1 MIQQPN
7 QEQLRSLTLVERTAY
22 RIGDFCNRN
31 LKSPLTW
38 WNYTMMNILI
48 WFGLS
53 RRLHIHGMEHL
64 EQYNENSRII
74 LICNHRT
81 FFDFFVISWV
91 TFNKTKLPKR
101 IFFPVRSTFFYTT
114 WIGIPFCFFM
124 GGYSM
129 FPPIMRESSK
139 RTFNRYAIQRVVDE
153 LKSQG
158 TLVGFHPEGT
168 RNKSSDPHSLL
179 PPKKGVGEVFQLYPE
194 ATVLPVYI
202 RGITNN
208 LLREF
213 WCNWFSAKS
222 TPIDV
227 YFGPPAQ
234 CPDLLQAEHN
244 SENHQKISEHCMQ
257 SIHALAALH
266 KERRP

>member
-1 MIQQPN
+1 MISQPTPEHTQN
-7 QEQLRSLTLVERTAY
+7 LSLVEKIAY
-22 RIGDFCNRN
+22 RCGDFCNQ
-31 LKSPLTW
+31 KIKTPLTW

-53 RRLHIHGMEHL
+53 RRLQIHGLEHTNL
-64 EQYNENSRII
+64 FHPDSRMI
-74 LICNHRT
+74 LVCNHRT

-91 TFNKTKLPKR
+91 TFNKTSLPKR
-101 IFFPVRSTFFYTT
+101 IFFPVRSSFFYTT

-129 FPPIMRESSK
+129 FPPIMREPSK
-139 RTFNRYAIQRVVDE
+139 RGFNSYSLQRIIEE
-153 LKSQG
+153 LASQG

-179 PPKKGVGEVFQLYPE
+179 PAKKGVGEVIHNYPE
-194 ATVLPVYI
+194 AIVLPVYI

-213 WCNWFSAKS
+213 WCNWFSAQKS
-222 TPIDV
+222 PIDV
-227 YFGPPAQ
+227 YFGEPTQCSDITQKENNPESHQRIADRCMESLQVLAQ
-234 CPDLLQAEHN
+234 
-244 SENHQKISEHCMQ
+244 I
-257 SIHALAALH
+257 H
-266 KERRP
+266 KERCS